1 MGDELIQ
8 PGAGPQQ
15 SKEEVL
21 DLIRKENPPISE
33 DKKYKKVIL
42 LLEIKK
48 ANPKYLLIRG
58 EYYEKDKIESA
69 GSMVVPITQAN
80 QRATESTN
88 SLQEGQSIFF
98 GFSLDSKILGF
109 THVLKMFVKRSFENS
124 SILDFLPWGGKANKT

>member
-1 MGDELIQ
+1 MGNELIQ
-8 PGAGPQQ
+8 SETGPQQ

-33 DKKYKKVIL
+33 DKKYKKIIL

-48 ANPKYLLIRG
+48 ASPKYLLIRG

-80 QRATESTN
+80 QRATETTS
-88 SLQEGQSIFF
+88 SLQDGQSIFF
-98 GFSLDSKILGF
+98 GFSLDSKVLGF
-109 THVLKMFVKRSFENS
+109 THVLKMFVKRSFETS
-124 SILDFLPWGGKANKT
+124 SILDFLPWGKKGKE